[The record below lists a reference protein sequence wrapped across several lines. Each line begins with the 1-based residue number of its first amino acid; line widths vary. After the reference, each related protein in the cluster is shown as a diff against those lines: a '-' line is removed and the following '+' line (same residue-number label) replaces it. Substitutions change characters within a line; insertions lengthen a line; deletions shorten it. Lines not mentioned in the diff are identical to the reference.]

1 MTLEDAGPDSWRHC
15 AALEV
20 EESQRPF
27 VASVPYYLA
36 LCAYDESPWRPIAVR
51 VANEVVGFVSCW
63 YGPLWRG
70 IAEPRATTRRSITVV
85 FARRR
90 PGVDCDGPA
99 VER

>member
-1 MTLEDAGPDSWRHC
+1 MTLEDVGPGNWRHR

-27 VASVPYYLA
+27 VASVPYYPA
-36 LCAYDESPWRPIAVR
+36 LCANDEGSWRTIAVR
-51 VANEVVGFVSCW
+51 VADEVVGFVSCW
-63 YGPLWRG
+63 NGPLWRG
-70 IAEPRATTRRSITVV
+70 ITKPRATTRRSITVV

-90 PGVDCDGPA
+90 PGVDCDGSA